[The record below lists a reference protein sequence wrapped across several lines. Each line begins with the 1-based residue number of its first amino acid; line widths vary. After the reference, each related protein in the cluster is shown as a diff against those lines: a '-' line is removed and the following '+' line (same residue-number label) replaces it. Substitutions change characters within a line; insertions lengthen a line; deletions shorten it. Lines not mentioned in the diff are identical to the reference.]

1 MNFMSKKLLA
11 DGLCRPMFTIG
22 NTKIDILRERSDV
35 AGYNKTFELTID
47 DLALIEGAL
56 HRKKTELSLKRLD
69 AIAGTVDAEPEEIDT
84 ELRDIHGLLGRL
96 HNQKVFYRPKSG
108 VYVGG

>member
-1 MNFMSKKLLA
+1 MS
-11 DGLCRPMFTIG
+11 
-22 NTKIDILRERSDV
+22 
-35 AGYNKTFELTID
+35 GYNRTFDLSID
-47 DLALIEGAL
+47 DLELIEGAL

-69 AIAGTVDAEPEEIDT
+69 AIAGSVDDEPDEIDAE
-84 ELRDIHGLLGRL
+84 LRGITGLLGRL